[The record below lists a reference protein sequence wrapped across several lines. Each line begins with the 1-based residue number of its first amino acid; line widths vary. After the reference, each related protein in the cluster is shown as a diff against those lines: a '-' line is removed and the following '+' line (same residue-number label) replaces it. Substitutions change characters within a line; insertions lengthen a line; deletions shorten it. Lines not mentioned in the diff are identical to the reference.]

1 MEQLKITEEEENER
15 KSDEMETKVGR
26 KEKEKEVNHE
36 KGRIRVQ
43 WEDMTRKKR
52 YKNACENGDMSCLG
66 TLLVDVMVAMT
77 DANWAVVW
85 VDVMDVP
92 LAAPMDPSTAVHWVD
107 QLADKWDVLSVVV
120 SVASK
125 VAM

>member
-52 YKNACENGDMSCLG
+52 YKNSCENGDMSCLG

-85 VDVMDVP
+85 VDVMDAP
-92 LAAPMDPSTAVHWVD
+92 LVVAKDVQKAAH
-107 QLADKWDVLSVVV
+107 

-125 VAM
+125 VVTTVV